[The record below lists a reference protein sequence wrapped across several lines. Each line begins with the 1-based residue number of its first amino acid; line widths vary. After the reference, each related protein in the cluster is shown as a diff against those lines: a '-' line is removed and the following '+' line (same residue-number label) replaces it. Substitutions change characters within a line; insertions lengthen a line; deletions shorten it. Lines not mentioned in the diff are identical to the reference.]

1 MDSGW
6 TMDKGLCDGIGDRR
20 RGFEDDSMPSRD
32 LLLPSVESAPKEGQL
47 MMVKVQGKKKD
58 PAGENN
64 VSRWVLKRV
73 SPIFCISL
81 SILLSS

>member
-1 MDSGW
+1 
-6 TMDKGLCDGIGDRR
+6 
-20 RGFEDDSMPSRD
+20 
-32 LLLPSVESAPKEGQL
+32 